1 MGKRKD
7 CWNEGEEAQG
17 FKEFPCKDDDQGRC
31 ACDLEELAEI
41 SLAFAREVAGHPDA
55 YWVHTRPHW
64 TLCAPGVPV
73 SLPDYT
79 NDWNATIAAV
89 EARGWTFQVM
99 SGRKMHR
106 DATVR
111 NGSGVAF
118 YGHGELDAPRATALC
133 LAAIKCVR
141 ESKE

>member
-55 YWVHTRPHW
+55 YAEKICQDLLRA
-64 TLCAPGVPV
+64 LE
-73 SLPDYT
+73 
-79 NDWNATIAAV
+79 I
-89 EARGWTFQVM
+89 ARGA
-99 SGRKMHR
+99 R
-106 DATVR
+106 
-111 NGSGVAF
+111 
-118 YGHGELDAPRATALC
+118 
-133 LAAIKCVR
+133 
-141 ESKE
+141 